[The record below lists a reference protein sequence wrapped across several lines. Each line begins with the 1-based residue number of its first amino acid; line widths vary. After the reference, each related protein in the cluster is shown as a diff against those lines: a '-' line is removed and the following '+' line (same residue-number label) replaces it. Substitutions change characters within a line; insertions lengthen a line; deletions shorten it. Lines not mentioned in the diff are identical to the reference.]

1 MVCMK
6 KAKLYQAPAPYDI
19 YQPQDRPQ
27 WEPHFIDNGALSAGN
42 STPEDPGQR
51 HWRSPLTSAFP
62 HQFSGPPA
70 SSPQA
75 RHMST
80 SFPAFAPVTQMS
92 PYHAPTRSMSFDQG
106 DNFHSHYQ
114 GHFNR
119 PYSDVRRRASEMH
132 PPSLVTNTSSPN
144 TSISEASGTPMSA
157 PGLGLMTP
165 ATTIDGVS
173 PSCWTP
179 MSTHSPQPPQS
190 GISKPHDY
198 GTWYSTDSGMLP
210 KVQEE
215 DYVPSF
221 NGEPAIV

>member
-1 MVCMK
+1 MI
-6 KAKLYQAPAPYDI
+6 LAPVHPQYDI
-19 YQPQDRPQ
+19 YHSQDRSQ
-27 WEPHFIDNGALSAGN
+27 WDSPFMDHGSLSAGN
-42 STPEDPGQR
+42 STPEEPMQS
-51 HWRSPLTSAFP
+51 HWRSPLTTAFP
-62 HQFSGPPA
+62 HHFSGPSA

-80 SFPAFAPVTQMS
+80 SFPSFVPVPQVS
-92 PYHAPTRSMSFDQG
+92 QYPVPGRSMSFDQVE
-106 DNFHSHYQ
+106 NFHPNFQ
-114 GHFNR
+114 GHFGR
-119 PYSDVRRRASEMH
+119 PYHDVRRRASDMH

-190 GISKPHDY
+190 GISKPPEY
-198 GTWYSTDSGMLP
+198 ATWGYPEPEMLP

-215 DYVPSF
+215 EFIPSF
-221 NGEPAIV
+221 NGETAVA